1 MRMYP
6 QHLGGGQVPGKTSQ
20 NVSCLHFH
28 EEDQAVLLTSMSFL
42 ILSVYDSPIQ
52 AVLWDTFVRAPPF
65 CTRVGLC
72 PGNSSG
78 FLLPLC

>member
-1 MRMYP
+1 MYP
-6 QHLGGGQVPGKTSQ
+6 QHLGGGQIPGKASQ

-28 EEDQAVLLTSMSFL
+28 AEAQAVPLTSMSFL
-42 ILSVYDSPIQ
+42 VLSVDDSPIQ